1 MVELSAIEQF
11 PDSSNELSTRWSGGS
26 VTKFGDLLDFEQLF
40 KAFGN
45 NYIAQISHILRHF
58 FVKVSKS
65 IIFLVKSFLGD
76 FYRHLAIFFWS
87 HWVEAIFH
95 VRFCLGN
102 IRLRSCPANTLFLF
116 VLLFPQKRRRRL
128 RRGFLCNRPSS
139 NEKLERRSNKFLLQ
153 MVLSCSQT
161 FGCLMDTF

>member
-1 MVELSAIEQF
+1 M
-11 PDSSNELSTRWSGGS
+11 
-26 VTKFGDLLDFEQLF
+26 TKFGDLLDFEQLF

-87 HWVEAIFH
+87 H
-95 VRFCLGN
+95 
-102 IRLRSCPANTLFLF
+102 
-116 VLLFPQKRRRRL
+116 
-128 RRGFLCNRPSS
+128 
-139 NEKLERRSNKFLLQ
+139 
-153 MVLSCSQT
+153 
-161 FGCLMDTF
+161 